1 MACHDSERIYLMQQ
15 EHMKMFVADYVDLPE
30 SSTPKSFYED
40 EDHVLWI
47 GSEKDLYLYDMK
59 SRTLKIMVK
68 GIGLVTNIE
77 KGEGNSVILSVRK
90 TTNESVIY
98 KFKNGR
104 EVWKYDFKYD
114 CTAIA
119 TIENS
124 SIWLGTRQGQHCL
137 VVHPSP

>member
-1 MACHDSERIYLMQQ
+1 
-15 EHMKMFVADYVDLPE
+15 MFVADYVDLPE

-98 KFKNGR
+98 KFKNVG
-104 EVWKYDFKYD
+104 KYGN
-114 CTAIA
+114 TILNMIA
-119 TIENS
+119 
-124 SIWLGTRQGQHCL
+124 QQ
-137 VVHPSP
+137 